1 MEDFSLIHNIEER
14 LSKLNSLSN
23 FQIHNNIEVT
33 QVGAGKARGIMR
45 AEDFHLN
52 PYGIIHGGAMF
63 SLADTVAGATLMYV
77 DKQISTVTASVNY
90 TAPGLITDEIIADS
104 EIIKDGR
111 TISVVDIVIR
121 NQEDKVLLSGQF
133 TFYKS

>member
-23 FQIHNNIEVT
+23 FQIHNNIE
-33 QVGAGKARGIMR
+33 VGAGKARGIMR

>member
-1 MEDFSLIHNIEER
+1 MLSIRDQKR
-14 LSKLNSLSN
+14 LEKLNGLSLY
-23 FQIHNNIEVT
+23 QIHNNIEVIHLEK
-33 QVGAGKARGIMR
+33 GHAKGILR

-63 SLADTVAGATLMYV
+63 SLADTVAGATLMYL

-90 TAPGLITDEIIADS
+90 TAPGLITDEIIAES
-104 EIIKDGR
+104 RVIKDGR
-111 TISVVDIVIR
+111 TISVVDLVIR
-121 NQEDKVLLSGQF
+121 NQEEKVLLSGQF